1 MRAFLSTMM
10 LVAAG
15 LTGAPA
21 ALALQDDGLPASIA
35 NDPRLGAPVARICF
49 KQSIRSFGETTDTT
63 VVVGYTRGR
72 HYLVQTRQHC
82 PGLDGAEGIAFQQFS
97 ACLTPGDYLRADDGL
112 AFRRPS
118 RGLVD
123 TRRCRVQAIY
133 EWDLRQEPLPPP
145 SADR

>member
-1 MRAFLSTMM
+1 MRASFSAMM
-10 LVAAG
+10 FMASALI
-15 LTGAPA
+15 GAPIA
-21 ALALQDDGLPASIA
+21 VAQQDSALPASIA
-35 NDPRLGAPVARICF
+35 SDPRLGDQVPRICF

-82 PGLDGAEGIAFQQFS
+82 PGLNGAEGIAFRQFS

-118 RGLVD
+118 GGLVN
-123 TRRCRVQAIY
+123 TRRCRVEAIY
-133 EWDLRQEPLPPP
+133 EWDLDQEPLPPP